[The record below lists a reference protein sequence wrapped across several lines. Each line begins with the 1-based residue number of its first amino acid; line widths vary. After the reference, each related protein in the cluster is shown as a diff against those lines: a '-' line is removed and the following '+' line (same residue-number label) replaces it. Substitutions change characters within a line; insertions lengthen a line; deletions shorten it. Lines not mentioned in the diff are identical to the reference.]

1 MAAERVVQ
9 ADETAR
15 IKALRA
21 DHLSILCEISGED
34 ETRWRFPVGTDLWIE
49 IDELIRSRCRLIF
62 VHV

>member
-1 MAAERVVQ
+1 VQQGGDGTLLRMAAERVVQ

-34 ETRWRFPVGTDLWIE
+34 ERDGGSP
-49 IDELIRSRCRLIF
+49 
-62 VHV
+62 